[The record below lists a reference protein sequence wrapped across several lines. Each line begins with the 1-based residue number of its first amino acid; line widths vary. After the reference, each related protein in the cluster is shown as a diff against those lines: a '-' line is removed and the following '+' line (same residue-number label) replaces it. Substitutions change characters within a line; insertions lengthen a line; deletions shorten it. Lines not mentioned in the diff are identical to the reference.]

1 MKLDTTYLRSRLA
14 RRIFWLF
21 VACALLPISVLAL
34 VSLFSVSNELKEQS
48 QRRLRQACRDEGMVI
63 FERLTL
69 LDANLEMLAAGAAEL
84 AEKNAAASAATLE
97 THFTGVA
104 LVSAGSAPR
113 TLVGQAPSNV
123 DFSKEEWRFLDS
135 GKTLITA
142 RECSAAQPCVYLA
155 RQLRGRQSGNQAVV
169 AEIRTGFLWNT
180 DELPAAMDLSV
191 FDESGRVL
199 YSSRNAALENP
210 QKNGRSSGEFEWT
223 QGGQSNVGH
232 YWRLPL
238 KAKFLADHW
247 TVVASEEKRAALS
260 SLGSFRQNFGFVL
273 LLALWIVLLLSLVQ
287 IRRTLVPLER
297 LQEGTGRIARGD
309 FASRVT
315 VSSQDEFQDLAAS
328 FNLMAGRIET
338 QVRSLKTLNEIDRA
352 ILSSWDMDQIVEVM
366 IARLPDLVPYEA
378 MGISV
383 VNQDK
388 IRNTSTYIAGSRGRL
403 RVENGEI
410 SSEELKALVD
420 NPEGAILDRADLF
433 PRFVRPLVADGMR
446 QFLVVPV
453 LVDGK
458 VAAVLAFGRSTQKE
472 WLEEDRQQTRRVADQ
487 AAVAFSN
494 AGLVSQLKQLRWGTL
509 TALARAIDAK
519 SSWTAGHSER
529 VTSMAIKIGRELGL
543 SGKAIDTLHAG
554 GLLHDVGKIGTPV
567 ELLDKPGALTPEERL
582 VVQEHVLIGV
592 RILKPIPGFEECL
605 PIVQEHH
612 ERIDGKGYPYGLE
625 GENITLHAR
634 IFAVADVHDALIS
647 DRPYRKGMALERV
660 VTMIREGA
668 GTQFDA
674 QVVEAFLRV
683 VARRNPENKPDA
695 AQEIVFE
702 GQTV

>member
-1 MKLDTTYLRSRLA
+1 VRGSSGAEYLRA
-14 RRIFWLF
+14 
-21 VACALLPISVLAL
+21 
-34 VSLFSVSNELKEQS
+34 
-48 QRRLRQACRDEGMVI
+48 
-63 FERLTL
+63 
-69 LDANLEMLAAGAAEL
+69 
-84 AEKNAAASAATLE
+84 
-97 THFTGVA
+97 
-104 LVSAGSAPR
+104 
-113 TLVGQAPSNV
+113 
-123 DFSKEEWRFLDS
+123 
-135 GKTLITA
+135 
-142 RECSAAQPCVYLA
+142 
-155 RQLRGRQSGNQAVV
+155 
-169 AEIRTGFLWNT
+169 
-180 DELPAAMDLSV
+180 
-191 FDESGRVL
+191 
-199 YSSRNAALENP
+199 
-210 QKNGRSSGEFEWT
+210 
-223 QGGQSNVGH
+223 
-232 YWRLPL
+232 
-238 KAKFLADHW
+238 
-247 TVVASEEKRAALS
+247 
-260 SLGSFRQNFGFVL
+260 
-273 LLALWIVLLLSLVQ
+273 
-287 IRRTLVPLER
+287 
-297 LQEGTGRIARGD
+297 
-309 FASRVT
+309 
-315 VSSQDEFQDLAAS
+315 
-328 FNLMAGRIET
+328 
-338 QVRSLKTLNEIDRA
+338 
-352 ILSSWDMDQIVEVM
+352 
-366 IARLPDLVPYEA
+366 
-378 MGISV
+378 
-383 VNQDK
+383 
-388 IRNTSTYIAGSRGRL
+388 
-403 RVENGEI
+403 
-410 SSEELKALVD
+410 
-420 NPEGAILDRADLF
+420 
-433 PRFVRPLVADGMR
+433 
-446 QFLVVPV
+446 
-453 LVDGK
+453 
-458 VAAVLAFGRSTQKE
+458 
-472 WLEEDRQQTRRVADQ
+472 VADQ